1 MFGIGII
8 FMYIVW
14 GGFVAII
21 LYALYRVLS
30 VLLNRYLA
38 YKQDE
43 TTAIREQNEALR
55 EIAAA
60 LRKQTNNNSTPP
72 ELP

>member
-60 LRKQTNNNSTPP
+60 LRKQNNNSTPP

>member
-30 VLLNRYLA
+30 VLLNRYLT
-38 YKQDE
+38 YKQDQ
-43 TTAIREQNEALR
+43 TAAIREQNEALR

-60 LRKQTNNNSTPP
+60 LKKQNNNSIPP

>member
-60 LRKQTNNNSTPP
+60 LRKHNNNSTPP

>member
-60 LRKQTNNNSTPP
+60 LRKQNNSTPP

>member
-60 LRKQTNNNSTPP
+60 LRKHNNSTPP